1 MKIMKLTGILEMEM
15 HEQPEPEIS
24 DPHEVKVRMQSVGIC
39 GSDIHYYKSGR
50 IGSQVVKFPFTVG
63 HEGAGVVEETGEA
76 VTRVKVGDSVAIDP
90 AMPCFDCS
98 QCRAGRSHTC
108 ENLRFC
114 GCPGQAEGLLSEFV
128 VLPETSLFPLYGKL
142 GSEQGA
148 LSEPLAIGVYA
159 VRRAGEVAGKTI
171 GITGMGPIGQ
181 AVMAPLLAK
190 GVGDI
195 YTTDKIDMRL
205 QYARNNGAAWTGN
218 PDTMDIVAGILAA
231 EPKGLDRVFEC
242 SGSPEALAQTL
253 LLLKPGGKL
262 VLIGIPEE
270 EHITFNFDIMRR
282 KEIDVVNIRR
292 QNECVDET
300 LELIAEDKVTVDNW
314 VTHRFPFEETKAG
327 FDLVTAYGDGVLKA
341 MIHF

>member
-1 MKIMKLTGILEMEM
+1 MKLTGLCQMEM
-15 HEQPEPEIS
+15 HDIPEPEIA
-24 DPHEVKVRMQSVGIC
+24 DPHEVKIRMKSVGIC

-50 IGSQVVKFPFTVG
+50 IGSQVVEFPFTVG
-63 HEGAGVVEETGEA
+63 HEGAGLVEEVGA
-76 VTRVKVGDSVAIDP
+76 SVTRVSVGDAVAIDP
-90 AMPCFDCS
+90 AMPCFKCS
-98 QCRAGRSHTC
+98 QCLAGRAHTC

-181 AVMAPLLAK
+181 AVMAPLRAK
-190 GVGDI
+190 GAGDI
-195 YTTDKIDMRL
+195 YATDKIADRL
-205 QYARNNGAAWTGN
+205 RYARNNGAAWTGN
-218 PDTMDIVAGILAA
+218 PDTADVVADILAQQ
-231 EPKGLDRVFEC
+231 PKGLDIVFEC

-300 LELIAEDKVTVDNW
+300 LELIAASRVQVDNW
-314 VTHRFPFEETKAG
+314 ITHRFPFEQTKAG
-327 FDLVTAYGDGVLKA
+327 FDLVANYADGVLKA